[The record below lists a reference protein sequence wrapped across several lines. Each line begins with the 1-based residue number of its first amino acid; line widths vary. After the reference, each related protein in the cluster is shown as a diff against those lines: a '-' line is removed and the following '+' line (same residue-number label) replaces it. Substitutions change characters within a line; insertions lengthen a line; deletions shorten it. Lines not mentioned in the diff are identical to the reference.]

1 MKGDTEMRPRR
12 RRAQAERVFE
22 GLAVAGG
29 IAIGSAFI
37 VDADALPVPE
47 YHIADDAVEAEKA
60 RFAAALARSQKQ
72 IRKLKQKSAALPA
85 AAAEELG
92 ILLEAHLQML
102 TGSRV
107 VRGVERRIAED
118 RLNAEAAVQAE
129 ITRVAGDF
137 AALDDSYFA
146 PRSTTSRAR
155 GSRSRPSRSTAAR
168 SSPTR

>member
-1 MKGDTEMRPRR
+1 MRWR
-12 RRAQAERVFE
+12 
-22 GLAVAGG
+22 
-29 IAIGSAFI
+29 
-37 VDADALPVPE
+37 
-47 YHIADDAVEAEKA
+47 AEKA

-137 AALDDSYFA
+137 RGARRQLPSRPA
-146 PRSTTSRAR
+146 PRTS
-155 GSRSRPSRSTAAR
+155 AR
-168 SSPTR
+168 SGPGSSAA

>member
-1 MKGDTEMRPRR
+1 MPSPRPRRPAANTSTSPRSSWPTAAAQAMDQRGKPAGRAMKGDTEMRPRR

-72 IRKLKQKSAALPA
+72 IRKL
-85 AAAEELG
+85 
-92 ILLEAHLQML
+92 
-102 TGSRV
+102 
-107 VRGVERRIAED
+107 
-118 RLNAEAAVQAE
+118 
-129 ITRVAGDF
+129 
-137 AALDDSYFA
+137 
-146 PRSTTSRAR
+146 
-155 GSRSRPSRSTAAR
+155 
-168 SSPTR
+168 